1 MSAKDINWEVDFH
14 IDGWTLSGLD
24 ADVHVAA
31 PEMLTL
37 LKEIRASM
45 AVCGA
50 GCAVGN
56 YAEKI
61 DELLSK
67 LKMK

>member
-1 MSAKDINWEVDFH
+1 MSDNWEVDFH

-24 ADVHVAA
+24 AEVHFAA
-31 PEMLTL
+31 QEMLTL

-45 AVCGA
+45 VVCGA
-50 GCAVGN
+50 GCGVVT

-61 DELLSK
+61 DELLSR